1 MTHSTTVSART
12 WDRLLFS
19 RNEFPLGP
27 EEVHRLPWVASKV
40 ATVSFVGSSV
50 EVRLGP
56 YAGTLFVTPDFAIDV
71 QELVKGTV
79 AACLSLSRTGRRH
92 APQRAAGAQRVEP
105 TVAIAQLF
113 VDLCSD
119 FVRRGALKGYVGR
132 HEAVPKPRGRIDI
145 LGTLRGPMARGSLER
160 VVCRWRQLTEDTA
173 LNRVL
178 LSAAVRAE
186 RIFRD
191 YGNNNPEARLLV
203 IALSGAK
210 FFPSPDVRIQTSSP
224 DVAEIV
230 GLAST
235 LIGGVPLALSPGVGD
250 EPVSAWINVERVF
263 EEAVY
268 ELCGRKAG
276 HQRVSRGSD
285 NGIKLFHA
293 GPSEPSASPKVAE
306 PDVVIDCDGPTPM
319 VLDAKYRRSGEN
331 PADEELYQLI
341 AHAVAYRATA
351 AALVTPA
358 RHGPPAIRRLGRIV
372 TGCSVDVISVDASSA
387 ASLES
392 SVDQWLSNQASMCD

>member
-1 MTHSTTVSART
+1 MTQLTTVSART

-19 RNEFPLGP
+19 VNEFPLGP
-27 EEVHRLPWVASKV
+27 EEVQRLPWVADKIAAV
-40 ATVSFVGSSV
+40 NFVGPSV
-50 EVRLGP
+50 ELRLGP
-56 YAGTLFVTPDFAIDV
+56 YAGTLFVTTDFAIDV

-92 APQRAAGAQRVEP
+92 APQRTAGAQRVEP
-105 TVAIAQLF
+105 TLAIAQLF

-119 FVRRGALKGYVGR
+119 FVRRGAPKGYVGR
-132 HEAVPKPRGRIDI
+132 HEAVTKPRGRVDI

-160 VVCRWRQLTEDTA
+160 VVCRWRELTEDTA

-178 LSAAVRAE
+178 LSAALRAE

-191 YGNNNPEARLLV
+191 CGDDNPEARLLIV
-203 IALSGAK
+203 ALSGAQ
-210 FFPSPDVRIQTSSP
+210 FFPVPDLRIPTSSP
-224 DVAEIV
+224 DVAEVV

-235 LIGGVPLALSPGVGD
+235 LIGGVPLALAPGAGD

-276 HQRVSRGSD
+276 HERVSRGAD
-285 NGIKLFHA
+285 NGVKVFHA
-293 GPSEPSASPKVAE
+293 GPSEPSPSPKVAE
-306 PDVVIDCDGPTPM
+306 PDVVIDRDGLRPM

-358 RHGPPAIRRLGRIV
+358 IHGPPTIRRLGRIE
-372 TGCSVDVISVDASSA
+372 TGCTFDVVSVDASSA
-387 ASLES
+387 SSIES
-392 SVDQWLSNQASMCD
+392 NVEQWLSNQA